1 MAARPQ
7 ARPLATDNTKVPSRL
22 SYCILYCQPCY
33 PGLWLTI
40 RIFPEQRPAAGRCP
54 PISHQ
59 LTCCAV
65 LLNAPVCSCGV
76 PWFSLQV
83 LLCAT
88 PVFPSQKPT
97 MSLLKSVDSHGSR
110 IQTSTCSL
118 YHCILLQALLN
129 CPMVVISFPPYL
141 FFISVTCCRMVIDE
155 SYESSDVGEMMKVQK
170 LLMVI
175 MPR

>member
-1 MAARPQ
+1 MEWPPTKYKRGI
-7 ARPLATDNTKVPSRL
+7 LAHYCTDKWIGCQTAGPPSGHRQYKSNKWTQL
-22 SYCILYCQPCY
+22 LHPILLIPCY
-33 PGLWLTI
+33 PHPGLWLTI

-110 IQTSTCSL
+110 IQISTCTHYHWIHLQSL
-118 YHCILLQALLN
+118 QS
-129 CPMVVISFPPYL
+129 CPMLVIS
-141 FFISVTCCRMVIDE
+141 
-155 SYESSDVGEMMKVQK
+155 
-170 LLMVI
+170 
-175 MPR
+175 

>member
-7 ARPLATDNTKVPSRL
+7 ARPLATHNTKVPSRL
-22 SYCILYCQPCY
+22 GYCILYCLPCY
-33 PGLWLTI
+33 LGLWLTI

-76 PWFSLQV
+76 QWFSLQV
-83 LLCAT
+83 LWCAT

-97 MSLLKSVDSHGSR
+97 VSLLKSVDSHGSR
-110 IQTSTCSL
+110 IQISTCSH
-118 YHCILLQALLN
+118 YHSVLLQSLQS
-129 CPMVVISFPPYL
+129 CPMLTSLPLLL
-141 FFISVTCCRMVIDE
+141 FFASVTCCKMVMRVTKVVMLI
-155 SYESSDVGEMMKVQK
+155 MMTMIVRA
-170 LLMVI
+170 MMI
-175 MPR
+175 MRRL

>member
-1 MAARPQ
+1 MLVTFYKDRVKELTWNDLPRSTSEAYWRIIAPTNELAARPQ
-7 ARPLATDNTKVPSRL
+7 ACPLATDNTKVPSRL
-22 SYCILYCQPCY
+22 GYCILYCLPCY

-65 LLNAPVCSCGV
+65 LLYAPVCSCGV
-76 PWFSLQV
+76 QWFSLQV
-83 LLCAT
+83 LWCAT

-110 IQTSTCSL
+110 IQI
-118 YHCILLQALLN
+118 CINL
-129 CPMVVISFPPYL
+129 
-141 FFISVTCCRMVIDE
+141 
-155 SYESSDVGEMMKVQK
+155 
-170 LLMVI
+170 
-175 MPR
+175 